1 MYICTAAG
9 NNIYNT
15 KVLYIYIY
23 VRTYVIIIIISNER
37 RYILNLLYL
46 FSDDFLDRQNQ
57 EFCRKFPEDPSPK
70 MMGRVWVDDSAAT
83 PKISSWPS

>member
-15 KVLYIYIY
+15 KVLYIYIYIY

-46 FSDDFLDRQNQ
+46 FPSDDFLDKIKSFAGSFQRTLRQ
-57 EFCRKFPEDPSPK
+57 K
-70 MMGRVWVDDSAAT
+70 
-83 PKISSWPS
+83 